1 MLENNESCYFRYL
14 QRQHSNSRFLHLQ
27 LLFLLQTCSMQGI
40 ECRFCNFAKMES
52 WCGSSFHRLYHDS
65 DQSQQKLECGH
76 HPTSWESIGRDD
88 KMQTSC
94 TLHLDSLEGGHGQVE
109 CHIRTCLWKVWIR
122 KAFTSLHDSHEMK
135 SII

>member
-1 MLENNESCYFRYL
+1 
-14 QRQHSNSRFLHLQ
+14 
-27 LLFLLQTCSMQGI
+27 
-40 ECRFCNFAKMES
+40 MES

-76 HPTSWESIGRDD
+76 HPTSRESIGQDD

-94 TLHLDSLEGGHGQVE
+94 TLHLDSLEGDHNQVE
-109 CHIRTCLWKVWIR
+109 CHIR

-135 SII
+135 SIIQQM